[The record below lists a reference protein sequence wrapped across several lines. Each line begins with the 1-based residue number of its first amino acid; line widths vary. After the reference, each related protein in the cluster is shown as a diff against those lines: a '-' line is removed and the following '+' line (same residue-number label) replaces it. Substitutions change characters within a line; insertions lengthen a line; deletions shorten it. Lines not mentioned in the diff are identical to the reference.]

1 MGKIISATIGLVF
14 LTTPVEAEIITYK
27 SWMYRMHSNLCFGSR

>member
-14 LTTPVEAEIITYK
+14 LTTPVEAK
-27 SWMYRMHSNLCFGSR
+27 SLHTSLGCTGCTRTLFFGSR